1 MGFVTRRVGLG
12 ILAASFALLS
22 GCTPDYSP
30 NTYAS
35 GAVQQASKVARGVV
49 IGFREVKIS
58 DDGTVGAVTG
68 GAAGGILATQ
78 TDPATVPTALSALG
92 GSLVGGVIGATI
104 QHATGDTTGWEYIV
118 RETSG
123 DLVSVAQREPKPLVI
138 GQHVLVI
145 DGKQARIV
153 PDYATALEAP
163 QAATPEKAK
172 ADAQAKT
179 APPPSPAQAPSDTAI
194 RPAITPAAAPASASR
209 QDVPIVP
216 EPDSAPA
223 SANAVTT
230 TQMAPISPP
239 PAGASSPPET
249 VDTPSA
255 ASAPLRPDTPSSP
268 ESDR

>member
-1 MGFVTRRVGLG
+1 MGFVTQRVGFG

-35 GAVQQASKVARGVV
+35 SAVQQASKVARGVV

-78 TDPATVPTALSALG
+78 TDSATIPTALSALG
-92 GSLVGGVIGATI
+92 GSLVGGIVGATI

-118 RETSG
+118 REASG
-123 DLVSVAQREPKPLVI
+123 DLVSVAQREPKPLAI

-153 PDYATALEAP
+153 PDYAAPLEAP
-163 QAATPEKAK
+163 SASTPVKAK
-172 ADAQAKT
+172 ADTPSKPV
-179 APPPSPAQAPSDTAI
+179 PPPGPAKASADTAI
-194 RPAITPAAAPASASR
+194 PAAAPASASR
-209 QDVPIVP
+209 QDAPIVP
-216 EPDSAPA
+216 EEGGSAPA
-223 SANAVTT
+223 SANAVTA
-230 TQMAPISPP
+230 TQ
-239 PAGASSPPET
+239 
-249 VDTPSA
+249 
-255 ASAPLRPDTPSSP
+255 
-268 ESDR
+268 

>member
-1 MGFVTRRVGLG
+1 MGFVMRRVGLG

-35 GAVQQASKVARGVV
+35 TAVQQANKVARGVV
-49 IGFREVKIS
+49 VGFREVKIS

-68 GAAGGILATQ
+68 GATGGILATQ
-78 TDPATVPTALSALG
+78 IDPATVPTALSALG

-104 QHATGDTTGWEYIV
+104 QHAAGDTTGWEYIV
-118 RETSG
+118 REASG
-123 DLVSVAQREPKPLVI
+123 DLVSVAQREPKPLAI

-163 QAATPEKAK
+163 QALTPEKAK
-172 ADAQAKT
+172 ADAQAK
-179 APPPSPAQAPSDTAI
+179 AAKPPIPAKAPSDTAL
-194 RPAITPAAAPASASR
+194 RPAAAPASASR
-209 QDVPIVP
+209 QDAPIVP
-216 EPDSAPA
+216 EPGSAPA
-223 SANAVTT
+223 SANAVTA
-230 TQMAPISPP
+230 TQVAPTFPP
-239 PAGASSPPET
+239 PAGASNPPET

-255 ASAPLRPDTPSSP
+255 ASAPPRPDASSSP
-268 ESDR
+268 ASDK

>member
-35 GAVQQASKVARGVV
+35 GAVQQANKVARGVV

-92 GSLVGGVIGATI
+92 GSLVGGIVGATI
-104 QHATGDTTGWEYIV
+104 QHAAGDTTGWEYIV

-123 DLVSVAQREPKPLVI
+123 DLVSVAQREPKPLAI

-172 ADAQAKT
+172 TDAQAKT
-179 APPPSPAQAPSDTAI
+179 APPSPVKAPSRMPI
-194 RPAITPAAAPASASR
+194 PLAAVPTVAPASVSR
-209 QDVPIVP
+209 QDAPIVP
-216 EPDSAPA
+216 EGGSAPA

-230 TQMAPISPP
+230 TQVAPSSPP
-239 PAGASSPPET
+239 PGGASSPPET
-249 VDTPSA
+249 VDTPTTA
-255 ASAPLRPDTPSSP
+255 AATPRPDAPSPP
-268 ESDR
+268 ESGR

>member
-1 MGFVTRRVGLG
+1 MRRIGLG

-104 QHATGDTTGWEYIV
+104 QHASGDTTGWEYIV

-123 DLVSVAQREPKPLVI
+123 DLVSVAQREPKPLTI

-179 APPPSPAQAPSDTAI
+179 APPPSPAKAPSDTAI
-194 RPAITPAAAPASASR
+194 RPAAAPASASR
-209 QDVPIVP
+209 QDLPIVP

-223 SANAVTT
+223 SANAITT
-230 TQMAPISPP
+230 TQVAPISPP

-255 ASAPLRPDTPSSP
+255 ASAPSRSDAPSSS

>member
-1 MGFVTRRVGLG
+1 MGFVTRRIELG
-12 ILAASFALLS
+12 ILAASFVLLS

-92 GSLVGGVIGATI
+92 GSLVGGIVGATI
-104 QHATGDTTGWEYIV
+104 QHAAGDTTGWEYIV

-123 DLVSVAQREPKPLVI
+123 DLVSVAQREPKPLAI

-172 ADAQAKT
+172 AGVQAKT
-179 APPPSPAQAPSDTAI
+179 APPRPVKAPSHMPIPLA
-194 RPAITPAAAPASASR
+194 AAPAAAPASMSR
-209 QDVPIVP
+209 QDAPIVP
-216 EPDSAPA
+216 DPDSAPA

-230 TQMAPISPP
+230 TQVVPSSPP

-249 VDTPSA
+249 VDTPTTA
-255 ASAPLRPDTPSSP
+255 AAPLRPDAPSAL
-268 ESDR
+268 ESR

>member
-12 ILAASFALLS
+12 ILATSFALLA

-30 NTYAS
+30 NTYTS
-35 GAVQQASKVARGVV
+35 NAVQQANKVARGIV

-78 TDPATVPTALSALG
+78 ADSATIPTALSALG
-92 GSLVGGVIGATI
+92 GSIVGGIVGATI

-118 RETSG
+118 REASG
-123 DLVSVAQREPKPLVI
+123 DLVSVAQREPKPLAL

-153 PDYATALEAP
+153 PDYAAP
-163 QAATPEKAK
+163 LDAPASTPVKAK
-172 ADAQAKT
+172 ADTPAKPV
-179 APPPSPAQAPSDTAI
+179 PPPSPAKAVGE
-194 RPAITPAAAPASASR
+194 TPMPTTAPASASR
-209 QDVPIVP
+209 QDAPIVP
-216 EPDSAPA
+216 EGGSAPA
-223 SANAVTT
+223 SETGVTAT
-230 TQMAPISPP
+230 PGASGASPP
-239 PAGASSPPET
+239 ASASHPAET

-255 ASAPLRPDTPSSP
+255 APVPLQPVAPSQP
-268 ESDR
+268 ESGR